1 MAAKNVAVFPLWPVN
16 MRMLVTVL
24 KWLTDFFTGAIIET
38 RKAARS
44 KVVASP
50 PVMASLVEGNVRIEN
65 AKLKEGVE

>member
-1 MAAKNVAVFPLWPVN
+1 MAAKQVAVRYVQV

-44 KVVASP
+44 KVAASP
-50 PVMASLVEGNVRIEN
+50 PWIRS
-65 AKLKEGVE
+65 